1 MENQSAPKP
10 DSEEY
15 DVNHPQNTSM
25 PEYNSSTDKR
35 EGEKL
40 PAIENMNDEDEKVE
54 PEDSN
59 RSNLPQANLGN
70 EADED
75 EEKDDER
82 IIRR

>member
-1 MENQSAPKP
+1 MENQSTPKP
-10 DSEEY
+10 ESEEY
-15 DVNHPQNTSM
+15 DVNHPQNINM
-25 PEYNSSTDKR
+25 PEFNSSTDKR
-35 EGEKL
+35 EGAKL
-40 PAIENMNDEDEKVE
+40 PAIENMNDEDEKVK

-75 EEKDDER
+75 EEKEDER